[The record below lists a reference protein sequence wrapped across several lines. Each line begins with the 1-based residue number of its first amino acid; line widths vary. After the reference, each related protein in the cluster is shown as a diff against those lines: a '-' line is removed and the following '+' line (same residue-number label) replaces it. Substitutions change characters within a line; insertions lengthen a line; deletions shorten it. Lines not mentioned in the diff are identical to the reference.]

1 MPGNEWEKIRHIL
14 VVQDLQGQRT
24 IPLQE
29 ATYSIG
35 RHPSN
40 AIVLHSRSV
49 SRQHAI
55 LLRVTLP
62 GTDQC
67 SFRIID
73 GNFKGQGSTNGLLVN
88 GTRCFSHNLR
98 HGDVINFGSHQAQAK
113 YYAIS
118 NISEKA
124 FFASADVED
133 LSTFLS
139 ELSQPVNPFQ
149 TLVVDP
155 EFEGASETAL
165 ARLASFPELIPN
177 PIIETDLEGR
187 VTYINPA
194 ASVKFPDLRELGQQH
209 PILKDILNIA
219 ENPQIN
225 PFVREVTVG
234 HAVYE
239 QSVHNL
245 PESDLIRT
253 YIIRDVTEQKQAEAE
268 LHQRDR
274 LLQAV
279 AEAANWLVVEMNY
292 DTAIEKALAVVGEA
306 AQADRAYLFKNH
318 PHTITGK
325 MAVSLQ
331 FEWYCSDLQP
341 SIQDWQNKPY
351 QSAELSR
358 WYSVLSSGKSIN
370 ELRRKL
376 PVAERELLERQGIQ
390 SLLLVPLGLEDQF
403 WGYLGLADCTQERY
417 WSRHE
422 ESTLLTMAA
431 SISGAWQRQQV
442 EEKIR
447 YQALHDLLTGLPN
460 RLLFNELLAKALANA
475 SRSQE
480 SLAVMFLDLD
490 RFKVINDTL
499 GHSLGDRLLQSV
511 AQRLRDCLRSGDTV
525 SRWGGDEFTILL
537 PRISYL
543 EEVTQAACRILKAL
557 EEVFHLD
564 GHELYVSAS
573 LGIAL
578 LDQHSPDAEALI
590 KHADAALYHA
600 KDEGRNNYQFYTTSL
615 SGKTPELLTLEKSLR
630 YALEKQELKVYYQ
643 PRVNILTG
651 QITGMEAL
659 LRWQHPEMG
668 IVAPSIFI
676 PIAEETGL
684 IIPIG
689 EWVLRT
695 ACMQNRAWQKAGL
708 YPLQMA
714 VNLSPKQFRQPNLLE
729 LVSTILA
736 ETGLEPEFLE
746 LEITESTAIED
757 IDFTRNVLE
766 NLQQMGVDIAID
778 DFGTGHSSLS
788 RLQLLPLHNLKI
800 DGSFIKALTTD
811 SKVAHIVKA
820 IVTLGRSLGLRLTAE
835 GVEKQEE
842 LDFLK
847 SINCQDVQGFL
858 FHKPLS
864 AEKATEILQG
874 QKKHAV
880 L

>member
-14 VVQDLQGQRT
+14 VVQDLQGQRN

-35 RHPSN
+35 RHSSN
-40 AIVLHSRSV
+40 AIVIHSLSV

-55 LLRVTLP
+55 LLRVTIP
-62 GTDQC
+62 GTDQY

-73 GNFKGQGSTNGLLVN
+73 GNFKGQGSTNGLIVN
-88 GTRCFSHNLR
+88 GTRSFSHNLQ

-133 LSTFLS
+133 LSEFLS
-139 ELSQPVNPFQ
+139 ELSHPVNSFQ
-149 TLVVDP
+149 TVVVDP

-177 PIIETDLEGR
+177 PIIETDLEGK
-187 VTYINPA
+187 VTYLNPA
-194 ASVKFPDLRELGQQH
+194 AAIKFPDLRQLGRQH
-209 PILKDILNIA
+209 PILREILNIA
-219 ENPQIN
+219 EKPKIN

-234 HAVYE
+234 HAVFE
-239 QSVHNL
+239 QSVHHL

-253 YIIRDVTEQKQAEAE
+253 YIIRDITEQKQAEAE

-279 AEAANWLVVEMNY
+279 AEAANCLVIELNY
-292 DTAIEKALAVVGEA
+292 DTAIEKALAVVSEA
-306 AQADRAYLFKNH
+306 AKADRAYLFKNH
-318 PHTITGK
+318 PHSVTGE

-331 FEWYCSDLQP
+331 FEWYCSHFPPARQH
-341 SIQDWQNKPY
+341 WQNLLY
-351 QSAELSR
+351 QSVELSR
-358 WYSVLSSGKSIN
+358 WYSILSSGKPIN
-370 ELRRKL
+370 ELTRQL
-376 PVAERELLERQGIQ
+376 PDAERELLKRDGVQ
-390 SLLLVPLGLEDQF
+390 SLLLVPLRLEDEF

-431 SISGAWQRQQV
+431 SITGAWQRQQV

-447 YQALHDLLTGLPN
+447 YQALHDLLTELPN

-475 SRSQE
+475 SRSEE

-490 RFKVINDTL
+490 RFKIINDTL
-499 GHSLGDRLLQSV
+499 GHTLGDRLLQLV

-537 PRISYL
+537 PHINYL
-543 EEVTQAACRILKAL
+543 EEVSQAACRILKAV
-557 EEVFHLD
+557 ETVFHIN

-578 LDQHSPDAEALI
+578 LDEHSPDAEALI

-615 SGKTPELLTLEKSLR
+615 SGKTPERLTLEKSLR
-630 YALEKQELKVYYQ
+630 SALEKQELTLYYQ

-668 IVAPSIFI
+668 LVAPSVFI

-684 IIPIG
+684 IISIG

-695 ACMQNRAWQKAGL
+695 ACVQNRAWQEAGL
-708 YPLQMA
+708 TPLKMA

-729 LVSTILA
+729 IVSTILT
-736 ETGLEPEFLE
+736 ETGLAPEFLE

-757 IDFTRNVLE
+757 IKFTKSVLE
-766 NLQQMGVDIAID
+766 DLQQMGIDIAID

-811 SKVAHIVKA
+811 TKVAHIVKA

-847 SINCQDVQGFL
+847 SINCEDVQGFL

-864 AEKATEILQG
+864 AEKATAILHG
-874 QKKHAV
+874 EREETSN
-880 L
+880 

>member
-1 MPGNEWEKIRHIL
+1 MPGNEWEKVRHIL
-14 VVQDLQGQRT
+14 VVQDLRGQRT

-35 RHPSN
+35 RHKSN
-40 AIVLHSRSV
+40 AIVLYSRSV

-55 LLRVTLP
+55 LLRVTIP
-62 GTDQC
+62 GTAQC

-88 GTRCFSHNLR
+88 GIRCYSHNLQ
-98 HGDVINFGSHQAQAK
+98 HGDVINFGSNQAQAK

-124 FFASADVED
+124 FFASVEAENLLD
-133 LSTFLS
+133 FLS
-139 ELSQPVNPFQ
+139 DKSQPANPFQ
-149 TLVVDP
+149 TLVVNT
-155 EFEGASETAL
+155 EFPGASETAL

-177 PIIETDLEGR
+177 PIIETDLEGK
-187 VTYINPA
+187 VTYLNPA
-194 ASVKFPDLRELGQQH
+194 AAIKFPDLRELGRQH
-209 PILKDILNIA
+209 PILKEILNVT
-219 ENPQIN
+219 ENLKIH

-234 HAVYE
+234 QAVFE
-239 QSVHNL
+239 QSVHHL

-253 YIIRDVTEQKQAEAE
+253 YIIRDITEQKKAEIE
-268 LHQRDR
+268 LRQRDR

-279 AEAANWLVVEMNY
+279 AEASNCLVVEMNY
-292 DTAIEKALAVVGEA
+292 ETAISKALAVVGEA
-306 AQADRAYLFKNH
+306 ARADRAYLFKNH
-318 PHTITGK
+318 THSSMGS
-325 MAVSLQ
+325 AVSLQ
-331 FEWYCSDLQP
+331 CEWYRPHLQAARP
-341 SIQDWQNKPY
+341 HWQNQLY
-351 QSAELSR
+351 QSEGLSR
-358 WYSVLSSGKSIN
+358 WYNILFHGQSLN
-370 ELRRKL
+370 ELTREL
-376 PVAERELLERQGIQ
+376 PDAERELLRSDGVQ
-390 SLLLVPLGLEDQF
+390 SLLLVPLRSEGQF
-403 WGYLGLADCTQERY
+403 WGFLGLADCTQERY
-417 WSRHE
+417 WSKHE

-431 SISGAWQRQQV
+431 SISGAWQRRQV

-460 RLLFNELLAKALANA
+460 RLLFNELLAKAIANA
-475 SRSQE
+475 LRRQE

-499 GHSLGDRLLQSV
+499 GHTLGDRLLQLV
-511 AQRLRDCLRSGDTV
+511 ARRVRGCLRSGDTV

-537 PRISYL
+537 PRIEYL
-543 EEVTQAACRILKAL
+543 EEVTQAACRILKTL

-564 GHELYVSAS
+564 GHELYISAS
-573 LGIAL
+573 LGIAV
-578 LDQHSPDAEALI
+578 LDEHSPDAEALI

-600 KDEGRNNYQFYTTSL
+600 KDAGRNNYKYYATSL
-615 SGKTPELLTLEKSLR
+615 SGKTPELLILEKSLR
-630 YALEKQELKVYYQ
+630 HALEKQELTVYYQ
-643 PRVNILTG
+643 PRINILTG

-668 IVAPSIFI
+668 VVSPSVFI

-695 ACMQNRAWQKAGL
+695 ACLQNRAWQQAGL
-708 YPLQMA
+708 PALKIA

-729 LVSTILA
+729 IISQILA
-736 ETGLEPEFLE
+736 ETGLAPEFLE
-746 LEITESTAIED
+746 IEITETTAIED
-757 IDFTRNVLE
+757 IQFTRTVLE
-766 NLQQMGVDIAID
+766 KLQQMGVDIAID

-800 DGSFIKALTTD
+800 DGSFIKSLTTD
-811 SKVAHIVKA
+811 VKVAHIVKA
-820 IVTLGRSLGLRLTAE
+820 IVALGRSLGLRLTAE
-835 GVEKQEE
+835 GVEKPEE

-847 SINCQDVQGFL
+847 SINCEDVQGYL

-864 AEKATEILQG
+864 AEKATEILKKQQQG
-874 QKKHAV
+874 DDQ
-880 L
+880 